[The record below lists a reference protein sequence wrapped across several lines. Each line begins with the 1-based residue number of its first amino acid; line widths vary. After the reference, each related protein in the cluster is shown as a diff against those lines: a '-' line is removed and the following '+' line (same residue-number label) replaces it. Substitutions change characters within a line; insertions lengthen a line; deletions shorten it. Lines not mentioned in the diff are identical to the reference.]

1 MTRYTLVVLLM
12 FIAITPAF
20 GKEYQSSFGFTL
32 DIPEHWLVLTSQE
45 LKENPDLFDLSEKK
59 FPNIEKNLLKN
70 IDSKV
75 KSGQVEYYFN
85 KNTSDSS
92 FSDNINVMKQVG
104 SIPQNDTQLR
114 EVCSSAPGQL
124 SSYFGREIKV
134 YQCKL
139 VDINNLKS
147 LLLEYDGIFEGT
159 INIQYHIQKSPSVKI
174 LMTATCKNSV
184 LDTIRKE
191 FNRIVLSIKM

>member
-1 MTRYTLVVLLM
+1 M